1 VPSTGEVARVG
12 AYRVKAPGMTR
23 LAAFLLALCLSGAPA
38 TAAGAAG
45 TTLKVGVIADLTG
58 SAGAYGTSQK
68 NAYDLAA
75 DDLKAKRID
84 AGGNDLSFDVQDAA
98 SDPAQVISLV
108 QKFATDGTALI
119 IGPTLSSEAF
129 KADPIAVKA
138 NVPVLA
144 TSNTANGITGIGPC
158 VFRDALSEDQVVP
171 QALARTTAR
180 WHPKTAAIIYGD
192 DDQFTKTDYD
202 IFKRGLS
209 AANIAIVET
218 QTYHKGDVDF
228 KAQLTEIA
236 SKKPDLLVIGSLV
249 EEAAKIVGQA
259 KAAGITAHMIGGN
272 GLNSPKFIALA
283 GPAADGV
290 VVGAAYYS
298 GNSSPGNREFVANY
312 QKRFGSPPD
321 QFAAQAYA
329 AAQIVAAVAKSGKT
343 AAADICST
351 LSKLSLNTVLGPFT
365 FEADRNA
372 KAPSA
377 ILTVKDG
384 KFVAFG

>member
-1 VPSTGEVARVG
+1 
-12 AYRVKAPGMTR
+12 MMR
-23 LAAFLLALCLSGAPA
+23 LTAFLLALCLSGAPA
-38 TAAGAAG
+38 TAAGAAD

-108 QKFATDGTALI
+108 QKFATDGSALI

-144 TSNTANGITGIGPC
+144 TSNTANGITAIGPC

-171 QALARTTAR
+171 QTIARTTAR

-202 IFKRGLS
+202 IFKRGLAS
-209 AANIAIVET
+209 ANIAVVET

-228 KAQLTEIA
+228 KAQLTQIA
-236 SKKPDLLVIGSLV
+236 SKKPDLLVIGALV

-329 AAQIVAAVAKSGKT
+329 AAQIVAAVAKIGKT
-343 AAADICST
+343 AAADICSA
-351 LSKLSLNTVLGPFT
+351 LSKLPPVNTVLGPFT

>member
-1 VPSTGEVARVG
+1 M
-12 AYRVKAPGMTR
+12 KR
-23 LAAFLLALCLSGAPA
+23 LASRMKRLGGLFLALSLSGAFSWAP
-38 TAAGAAG
+38 AGAAG
-45 TTLKVGVIADLTG
+45 KTLKAGVIADTTG

-75 DDLKAKRID
+75 DDIKAKRID
-84 AGGNDLSFDVQDAA
+84 SGGNDITFDVQDSA

-108 QKFATDGTALI
+108 QKFTTDGSALI

-144 TSNTANGITGIGPC
+144 TSNTANGIPGLGPC
-158 VFRDALSEDQVVP
+158 VFRDALSEEQVVP
-171 QALARTTAR
+171 QTLARTTAR

-192 DDQFTKTDYD
+192 DNQFTKTDYE
-202 IFKRGLS
+202 IFKIGL
-209 AANIAIVET
+209 ARANITLVET
-218 QTYHKGDVDF
+218 QTYQQGDVDF
-228 KAQLTEIA
+228 KAQLTQIA

-249 EEAAKIVGQA
+249 EEAVKIVGQA

-272 GLNSPKFIALA
+272 GLNSPKLISLA
-283 GPAADGV
+283 GSAAEGV
-290 VVGAAYYS
+290 VVGAAYFS
-298 GNSSPGNREFVANY
+298 GNTYPGNREFVANY
-312 QKRFGSPPD
+312 QKRFGTAPD

-343 AAADICST
+343 SAAEICT
-351 LSKLSLNTVLGPFT
+351 GLSALPSVNTVLGPFA

-384 KFVAFG
+384 KFVAFD

>member
-1 VPSTGEVARVG
+1 M
-12 AYRVKAPGMTR
+12 KR
-23 LAAFLLALCLSGAPA
+23 LAVFLLALSLSGAFTTA
-38 TAAGAAG
+38 TISAAGKA
-45 TTLKVGVIADLTG
+45 LKVGVIADTSG
-58 SAGAYGTSQK
+58 SAGGYGTSQK

-75 DDLKAKRID
+75 DDLKAKRLD
-84 AGGNDLSFDVQDAA
+84 AGGNDLTFDVQDSA

-108 QKFATDGTALI
+108 QKFTTDGSALI

-138 NVPVLA
+138 AVPVLA
-144 TSNTANGITGIGPC
+144 TSNTAIGITAMGPC
-158 VFRDALSEDQVVP
+158 VFRNALSEDQVVP
-171 QALARTTAR
+171 QTIARAAAR

-192 DDQFTKTDYD
+192 DDQFTKTDYE
-202 IFKRGLS
+202 IFKAGL
-209 AANIAIVET
+209 ARAGITVVET

-228 KAQLTEIA
+228 KAQLTQIA
-236 SKKPDLLVIGSLV
+236 SKKPDLLVVGSLV

-259 KAAGITAHMIGGN
+259 KTAGISAHMIGGN
-272 GLNSPKFIALA
+272 GLNSPKFISLA
-283 GPAADGV
+283 GPAAEGV
-290 VVGAAYYS
+290 VVGAAYFS
-298 GNSSPGNREFVANY
+298 GNTYPGNREFVDRY

-329 AAQIVAAVAKSGKT
+329 AAQIIAAAAKTGKT
-343 AAADICST
+343 TAAELCSA
-351 LSKLSLNTVLGPFT
+351 LGALPPVQTVLGSFA
-365 FEADRNA
+365 FESDRNA

>member
-1 VPSTGEVARVG
+1 M
-12 AYRVKAPGMTR
+12 KR
-23 LAAFLLALCLSGAPA
+23 LAAFLLALSLGGAFETTP
-38 TAAGAAG
+38 AGAAG
-45 TTLKVGVIADLTG
+45 KTLKVGVIADITG

-75 DDLKAKRID
+75 DDLKSKHID
-84 AGGNDLSFDVQDAA
+84 SGGNDITFDVQDSA

-108 QKFATDGTALI
+108 QKFATDGSALI

-144 TSNTANGITGIGPC
+144 TSNTANGITAIGSC

-171 QALARTTAR
+171 QTIARTTAR

-202 IFKRGLS
+202 IFKRALAS
-209 AANIAIVET
+209 ANITVVET

-228 KAQLTEIA
+228 KAQLTQIA

-259 KAAGITAHMIGGN
+259 KAAGVTAHLIGGN
-272 GLNSPKFIALA
+272 GLNSPKFISLA
-283 GPAADGV
+283 GPAAEGV
-290 VVGAAYYS
+290 VVGAAYFS
-298 GNSSPGNREFVANY
+298 GNTYPGNREFVANY
-312 QKRFGSPPD
+312 QKRFGSLPD

-343 AAADICST
+343 AAAEICSAFGA
-351 LSKLSLNTVLGPFT
+351 LPAHNTVLGPFT

>member
-1 VPSTGEVARVG
+1 M
-12 AYRVKAPGMTR
+12 KR
-23 LAAFLLALCLSGAPA
+23 LAAIFLALCLSGAFT
-38 TAAGAAG
+38 TAPAGAAG
-45 TTLKVGVIADLTG
+45 KALKIGVIADTSG
-58 SAGAYGTSQK
+58 SAGVYGTSQK

-75 DDLKAKRID
+75 DDLKAKRLD
-84 AGGNDLSFDVQDAA
+84 AGGNDVTFDVQDSA

-108 QKFATDGTALI
+108 QKFATDGSALI

-138 NVPVLA
+138 NVPMLA
-144 TSNTANGITGIGPC
+144 TSNTANGITAIGPC

-171 QALARTTAR
+171 QTLARAMTR

-192 DDQFTKTDYD
+192 DDQFTKTDYE
-202 IFKRGLS
+202 IFKSGLER
-209 AANIAIVET
+209 ANISIVET

-228 KAQLTEIA
+228 KAQLTQIA
-236 SKKPDLLVIGSLV
+236 SKKPDLLIVGSLV
-249 EEAAKIVGQA
+249 EEASKIVGQA

-272 GLNSPKFIALA
+272 GLNSPKFISLA
-283 GPAADGV
+283 GPAAEGV

-298 GNSSPGNREFVANY
+298 GNTYPGNRDFVANY
-312 QKRFGSPPD
+312 QKRFGSAPD

-343 AAADICST
+343 IAAEICSG
-351 LSKLSLNTVLGPFT
+351 LGGLRPVNTVLGQFSFDP
-365 FEADRNA
+365 DRNA

>member
-1 VPSTGEVARVG
+1 M
-12 AYRVKAPGMTR
+12 KR
-23 LAAFLLALCLSGAPA
+23 LAAILLALSLSGVFV

-45 TTLKVGVIADLTG
+45 KSLKAGVIADISG

-75 DDLKAKRID
+75 DDIKAKRID
-84 AGGNDLSFDVQDAA
+84 AGGNDITFDVQDSA

-108 QKFATDGTALI
+108 QKFSTDGSALV

-144 TSNTANGITGIGPC
+144 TSNTAKGITGIGPC

-171 QALARTTAR
+171 QTLARAMAH

-192 DDQFTKTDYD
+192 DDQFTKTDYE
-202 IFKRGLS
+202 IFKSGLERL
-209 AANIAIVET
+209 NITIVET

-228 KAQLTEIA
+228 KAQLTQVA

-249 EEAAKIVGQA
+249 EEASKIVGQA
-259 KAAGITAHMIGGN
+259 KAAGVTAHMVGGN
-272 GLNSPKFIALA
+272 GLNSPKFISLA
-283 GPAADGV
+283 GPAAEGV
-290 VVGAAYYS
+290 VVGSAYFS
-298 GNSSPGNREFVANY
+298 GNTYPGNREFVANY
-312 QKRFGSPPD
+312 QKRYGAPPD
-321 QFAAQAYA
+321 QFAAQSYA
-329 AAQIVAAVAKSGKT
+329 AAQIVAAVAKTGKT
-343 AAADICST
+343 TAADICSA
-351 LSKLSLNTVLGPFT
+351 LGGLPPVNTVLGPFT
-365 FEADRNA
+365 FDPNRNA

-384 KFVAFG
+384 KFAAFG

>member
-1 VPSTGEVARVG
+1 M
-12 AYRVKAPGMTR
+12 KR
-23 LAAFLLALCLSGAPA
+23 LAAFLLALSLGGAFETTP
-38 TAAGAAG
+38 AGAAG
-45 TTLKVGVIADLTG
+45 KTLKVGVIADITG

-75 DDLKAKRID
+75 DDLKSKHID
-84 AGGNDLSFDVQDAA
+84 SGGNDITFDVQDSA

-108 QKFATDGTALI
+108 QKFATDGSALI

-144 TSNTANGITGIGPC
+144 TSNTANGITAIGPC

-171 QALARTTAR
+171 QTIARTTAR

-202 IFKRGLS
+202 IFKRALAS
-209 AANIAIVET
+209 ANITVVET

-228 KAQLTEIA
+228 KAQLTQIA

-259 KAAGITAHMIGGN
+259 KAAGVTAHLIGGN
-272 GLNSPKFIALA
+272 GLNSPKFISLA
-283 GPAADGV
+283 GPAAEGV
-290 VVGAAYYS
+290 VVGAAYFS
-298 GNSSPGNREFVANY
+298 GNTYPGNREFVANY
-312 QKRFGSPPD
+312 QKRFGSLPD

-343 AAADICST
+343 AAAEICSAFGA
-351 LSKLSLNTVLGPFT
+351 LPAHNTVLGPFT